1 MIVETF
7 RILYTFVKN
16 QYPTSEII
24 HSKLFHYPQQTIL
37 HRR

>member
-7 RILYTFVKN
+7 RILNTFVEN
-16 QYPTSEII
+16 QYPTCEII

-37 HRR
+37 RRR